1 MVPSRLPS
9 MIALYL
15 EVPMGFFHAARAS
28 PGWVFPH
35 WLDSAQHPIPH
46 GDGAYKF
53 IIINHGPHNWSVTT
67 IWKKECYKQFK
78 PNSVAHSW
86 PQF

>member
-9 MIALYL
+9 MIALCL

-53 IIINHGPHNWSVTT
+53 IIIMSPAVL
-67 IWKKECYKQFK
+67 
-78 PNSVAHSW
+78 
-86 PQF
+86 

>member
-1 MVPSRLPS
+1 

-53 IIINHGPHNWSVTT
+53 IIFIYYLPVIQG
-67 IWKKECYKQFK
+67 
-78 PNSVAHSW
+78 
-86 PQF
+86 